1 MRFLR
6 SLLTAAALSG
16 ALVPAMAHADALP
29 PDACLSTDVGKACSN
44 AGADADESGTCITAK
59 CSSPRPDG
67 ASVESD
73 CGRCEGKATGS
84 SSSGG
89 SSGASS
95 SGATIKPGGTEDAE
109 GGGCSTSQKRD
120 SLAGGGMLAL
130 GLLALAWSR
139 RTRG

>member
-1 MRFLR
+1 MTFLR
-6 SLLTAAALSG
+6 SLLTAAAMSG

-44 AGADADESGTCITAK
+44 AGAGADADESGTCVAAK

-67 ASVESD
+67 GSVESD
-73 CGRCEGKATGS
+73 CGRCEAKA
-84 SSSGG
+84 
-89 SSGASS
+89 
-95 SGATIKPGGTEDAE
+95 TEDAE